1 MNSGFDMFQNSGYV
15 NNRNRKRTLVL
26 DVDDSAT
33 GDTHLGAGGEFNI
46 QLYEPLIIDK
56 HSEVYLDNFL
66 SFNSNAV
73 SFTLANCAF
82 VLKINEFNMN
92 SNVASS
98 SDNNNIFN
106 SLVIPN
112 EHKTVENNHSV
123 IIHKGKKFNYVC
135 DINPQTIHSLSGK
148 ITNLAGSPIFHGP
161 DPDHKFTYTISGID
175 TNALDSLIP
184 LHSTFTGM
192 TGATIDGDTDGTIV
206 ISGTFLAHH
215 EHTSNE
221 VHFSTNIEL
230 TSITSAGSG
239 TSITFTTWKDMFGL
253 AYGGGTL
260 TIANDVN
267 TNKSL
272 TLVQNPGRFIAEF
285 SIISRE

>member
-46 QLYEPLIIDK
+46 QLFEPLIIDK

-161 DPDHKFTYTISGID
+161 DPDHKFTYTIIGID
-175 TNALDSLIP
+175 TGKLSHIILNN
-184 LHSTFTGM
+184 STFAGM
-192 TGATIDGDTDGTIV
+192 TGATISGGGSV
-206 ISGTFLAHH
+206 ISGRFLAHH
-215 EHTSNE
+215 LENANE
-221 VHFSTNIEL
+221 IHFSTDTQIE
-230 TSITSAGSG
+230 SIEAGGSG
-239 TSITFTTWKDMFGL
+239 TDVTFTTYSIAGTPL
-253 AYGGGTL
+253 GGGTL
-260 TIANDVN
+260 TINNALGGTN
-267 TNKSL
+267 TGL
-272 TLVQNPGRFIAEF
+272 TLIQNAGRFIAEF